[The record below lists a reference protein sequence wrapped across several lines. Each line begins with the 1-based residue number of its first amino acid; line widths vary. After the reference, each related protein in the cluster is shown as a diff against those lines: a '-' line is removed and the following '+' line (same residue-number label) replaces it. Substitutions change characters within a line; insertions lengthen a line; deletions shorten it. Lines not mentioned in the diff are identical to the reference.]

1 MNWDKHGGELED
13 GCPMTDTFAERQVRD
28 ERAWAVTTQGPLI
41 VAVMGR
47 RGQVQ
52 REIARAR

>member
-1 MNWDKHGGELED
+1 
-13 GCPMTDTFAERQVRD
+13 MTDTFAERQVRD